1 MTDDRP
7 ALPTNDELARIF
19 HEIGDLLEVK
29 GEVVFK
35 TVAYHRAADAIA
47 RAPFDV
53 ASVYG
58 AGERR
63 PIAGVGAAI
72 GDKITELATTGRM
85 AFRDRL
91 LAEMPATLVEILAI
105 PGVGPRTVRAAWEG
119 LGIETVEALREAAA
133 AGRLRGLHG
142 ISAGTEQRIL
152 EGIAHLVARP
162 TRMHLDHAQ
171 AISDGLVALLAG
183 TPGVVRI
190 VQAGS
195 LRRRRETVGDLDL
208 LVETTDPDAVVA
220 RFTGLE
226 VVDRVLGAG
235 HAKASVVLRGGPQV
249 DLMVMP
255 PGEAGTYLVH
265 FTGSAT
271 HNVALRG
278 IARDRGWSLSE
289 KGFLRLDDEGQP
301 ATGDAA
307 ELRTFPDEAAVYR
320 FLDLAFVEPELR
332 EDQGEVEAAR
342 AGGLP
347 ALITRADLRGDL
359 HSHSDWSDGV
369 HPIEVM
375 AEAARRLGYGYQ
387 VLTDHT
393 QSLAIAHGLDPER
406 VELQRAIIAGLNAR
420 FAAEDAAGETPEGA
434 VAGFRLLHGCE
445 LEVRADARLDYE
457 DDLLARFDLV
467 VASVHVARRQ
477 TRAELTRRTIGA
489 IRSPHVDVIAHPSG
503 RMIGERPDLDLDWD
517 AVYEAAALTGTALEI
532 NGSPPRLD
540 LAPERARRAV
550 EAGCILSIDSDAHR
564 TEELAFVRWGVDQ
577 ARRAWVEPR
586 HVLNTRPLDA
596 LLAWVAAKPS
606 RV

>member
-53 ASVYG
+53 AAVYG

-91 LAEMPATLVEILAI
+91 LAQMPATLVEILAI
-105 PGVGPRTVRAAWEG
+105 PGVGPKTVRAAWEG

-152 EGIAHLVARP
+152 EGIAHLMARP

-375 AEAARRLGYGYQ
+375 AEAARRLGYAYQ